1 MNRIK
6 QRLLTFMI
14 SAALVIG
21 IFPAIPAIADTDDS
35 TSSGESVY
43 VLYTND
49 IHCEVS
55 GYPALAAYRAQLLEN
70 GENVVTVDAGDAIQ
84 GEAIGA
90 QTKGSAII
98 DIMNTVGYDYAIPGN
113 HEFDYSLST
122 FLDLTK
128 NADFTYLSANF
139 VDLQTG
145 SIVFTPYA
153 VKDFDGKKA
162 AFIGICTPET
172 YTKSTP
178 VYFQDENG
186 NYLYSFSEN
195 TFYETIQN
203 TIDQAREDGADIV
216 IAVGHLGI
224 NGTAS
229 GWKSTDVI
237 ANTTGIDVFIDGHS
251 HETIANHIYQN
262 KDGEDVPLTSTG
274 TKFDNFG
281 IMKIQMDASDASND
295 ISITAQLL
303 HPSEVTYD
311 SSEAASE
318 AYHSVQ
324 NKIDHYN
331 QELSYLY
338 EVLGTAETELTINN
352 AEGVRRIR
360 SGETNLGDF
369 VADAYRSI
377 CQADIALVNGGGI
390 RASVSAGDVTRK
402 SLMDVNPWSNAMCVI
417 EASGQQILD
426 ALEHGARNLPEENGG
441 FLQVSGLTYDIDT
454 WKESPVI
461 MDEQGTFQSIDP
473 AKERRITNVK
483 VNGQALEPD
492 KMYTVCGSVY
502 TLQNSGDGFT
512 MFKNDKVVAQDNLPT
527 DATMLI
533 SYFTDVLNG
542 RITAGQY
549 GNIAGEGRIIIHT
562 DASQHPEDDKKEDS
576 GKETEVPETQE
587 PESETT
593 PETESE
599 SETKETEKVTP
610 SDQNNKKP
618 TPTTSKKTASS
629 AKTAKKAVKTGDS
642 TPVEPLAVTALA
654 SVAVIIIITA
664 KKKKRL

>member
-1 MNRIK
+1 M
-6 QRLLTFMI
+6 
-14 SAALVIG
+14 
-21 IFPAIPAIADTDDS
+21 
-35 TSSGESVY
+35 
-43 VLYTND
+43 
-49 IHCEVS
+49 
-55 GYPALAAYRAQLLEN
+55 
-70 GENVVTVDAGDAIQ
+70 
-84 GEAIGA
+84 
-90 QTKGSAII
+90 
-98 DIMNTVGYDYAIPGN
+98 
-113 HEFDYSLST
+113 
-122 FLDLTK
+122 
-128 NADFTYLSANF
+128 
-139 VDLQTG
+139 
-145 SIVFTPYA
+145 
-153 VKDFDGKKA
+153 
-162 AFIGICTPET
+162 
-172 YTKSTP
+172 
-178 VYFQDENG
+178 
-186 NYLYSFSEN
+186 
-195 TFYETIQN
+195 
-203 TIDQAREDGADIV
+203 
-216 IAVGHLGI
+216 
-224 NGTAS
+224 
-229 GWKSTDVI
+229 
-237 ANTTGIDVFIDGHS
+237 
-251 HETIANHIYQN
+251 
-262 KDGEDVPLTSTG
+262 
-274 TKFDNFG
+274 
-281 IMKIQMDASDASND
+281 
-295 ISITAQLL
+295 
-303 HPSEVTYD
+303 
-311 SSEAASE
+311 
-318 AYHSVQ
+318 
-324 NKIDHYN
+324 
-331 QELSYLY
+331 
-338 EVLGTAETELTINN
+338 GTAETELTLNN

-587 PESETT
+587 SESETT

-610 SDQNNKKP
+610 SEKNKKKP

>member
-1 MNRIK
+1 MNRMK

-21 IFPAIPAIADTDDS
+21 IFPAIPAIADTDDN
-35 TSSGESVY
+35 TSSEESIY

-49 IHCEVS
+49 VHCEVS

-145 SIVFTPYA
+145 STVFTPYA

-203 TIDQAREDGADIV
+203 TIDQAREDGTDIV

-224 NGTAS
+224 NGMAS

-237 ANTTGIDVFIDGHS
+237 ANTTGIDAFIDGHS
-251 HETIANHIYQN
+251 HETIANSIYQN
-262 KDGEDVPLTSTG
+262 KDGEDVTLTSTG
-274 TKFDNFG
+274 SKFDNFG
-281 IMKIQMDASDASND
+281 IMEIQMDASND
-295 ISITAQLL
+295 ISVTTQLL

-352 AEGVRRIR
+352 AEGVRRIAVVKPILATLLQMLTAPSVR
-360 SGETNLGDF
+360 QILHLST
-369 VADAYRSI
+369 AA
-377 CQADIALVNGGGI
+377 
-390 RASVSAGDVTRK
+390 ASVPLSVQ
-402 SLMDVNPWSNAMCVI
+402 AM
-417 EASGQQILD
+417 S
-426 ALEHGARNLPEENGG
+426 HEN
-441 FLQVSGLTYDIDT
+441 
-454 WKESPVI
+454 
-461 MDEQGTFQSIDP
+461 
-473 AKERRITNVK
+473 
-483 VNGQALEPD
+483 
-492 KMYTVCGSVY
+492 
-502 TLQNSGDGFT
+502 
-512 MFKNDKVVAQDNLPT
+512 
-527 DATMLI
+527 
-533 SYFTDVLNG
+533 
-542 RITAGQY
+542 
-549 GNIAGEGRIIIHT
+549 H
-562 DASQHPEDDKKEDS
+562 
-576 GKETEVPETQE
+576 
-587 PESETT
+587 
-593 PETESE
+593 
-599 SETKETEKVTP
+599 
-610 SDQNNKKP
+610 
-618 TPTTSKKTASS
+618 
-629 AKTAKKAVKTGDS
+629 
-642 TPVEPLAVTALA
+642 
-654 SVAVIIIITA
+654 
-664 KKKKRL
+664 

>member
-145 SIVFTPYA
+145 STVFTPYA

-251 HETIANHIYQN
+251 HETIANSIYQN

-281 IMKIQMDASDASND
+281 IMKIQIDASND
-295 ISITAQLL
+295 ISITTQLL

-338 EVLGTAETELTINN
+338 EVLGTAEIELTINN

-402 SLMDVNPWSNAMCVI
+402 SLMDVNPWNNAMCVI

>member
-139 VDLQTG
+139 VDLQTD
-145 SIVFTPYA
+145 STVFTPYA

-251 HETIANHIYQN
+251 HETIANNIYQN

-281 IMKIQMDASDASND
+281 IMKIQMDASND

-402 SLMDVNPWSNAMCVI
+402 SLMDVNPWNNAMCVI

-549 GNIAGEGRIIIHT
+549 GNIAGEGRIIMHT

-587 PESETT
+587 SESETT

>member
-139 VDLQTG
+139 VDLQTD
-145 SIVFTPYA
+145 STVFTPYA

-251 HETIANHIYQN
+251 HETIANNIYQN

-338 EVLGTAETELTINN
+338 EVLGTAEIELTINN

>member
-21 IFPAIPAIADTDDS
+21 IFPAIADTDDS

-251 HETIANHIYQN
+251 HETIANSIYQN

-295 ISITAQLL
+295 ISITTQLL

-338 EVLGTAETELTINN
+338 EVLGTAEIELTINN

-402 SLMDVNPWSNAMCVI
+402 SLMDVNPWNNAMCVI

>member
-145 SIVFTPYA
+145 STVFTPYA
-153 VKDFDGKKA
+153 AKDFDGKKA

-251 HETIANHIYQN
+251 HETIANSIYQN

-281 IMKIQMDASDASND
+281 IMKIQMDASND
-295 ISITAQLL
+295 ISITTQLL

-338 EVLGTAETELTINN
+338 EVLGTAEIELTINN

-402 SLMDVNPWSNAMCVI
+402 SLMDVNPWNNAMCVI

-587 PESETT
+587 SESETT

-610 SDQNNKKP
+610 SNQNNKKP

>member
-145 SIVFTPYA
+145 STVFTPYA

-251 HETIANHIYQN
+251 HETIANNIYQN

-473 AKERRITNVK
+473 AKGRRITNVK

-576 GKETEVPETQE
+576 GKETEVPETQK

-599 SETKETEKVTP
+599 YETKETEKVTP

>member
-139 VDLQTG
+139 VDLQTD
-145 SIVFTPYA
+145 STVFTPYA

-251 HETIANHIYQN
+251 HETIANNIYQN

-461 MDEQGTFQSIDP
+461 MDEQGTFQSIDT

-483 VNGQALEPD
+483 VNGQALESD

>member
-145 SIVFTPYA
+145 STVFTPYA

-251 HETIANHIYQN
+251 HETIANNIYQN

-338 EVLGTAETELTINN
+338 EVLGTAEIELTINN

-473 AKERRITNVK
+473 AKGRRITNVK

-549 GNIAGEGRIIIHT
+549 GNIAGILFLIIHT

-576 GKETEVPETQE
+576 GKETEVPETQK

-599 SETKETEKVTP
+599 YETKETEKVTP

>member
-145 SIVFTPYA
+145 STVFTPYA

-251 HETIANHIYQN
+251 HETIANNIYQN

-338 EVLGTAETELTINN
+338 EVLGTAEIELTINN

-587 PESETT
+587 PESETN
-593 PETESE
+593 PKLNRNPRQRKLRRSHLQ
-599 SETKETEKVTP
+599 TKTIKNQLQQHQRKRP
-610 SDQNNKKP
+610 PQRKQLRKP
-618 TPTTSKKTASS
+618 LRQAIQHQLNHW
-629 AKTAKKAVKTGDS
+629 
-642 TPVEPLAVTALA
+642 PLQPLP
-654 SVAVIIIITA
+654 
-664 KKKKRL
+664 L

>member
-1 MNRIK
+1 MNRMK

-21 IFPAIPAIADTDDS
+21 IFPAIPAIADTDDN
-35 TSSGESVY
+35 TSSEESIY

-49 IHCEVS
+49 VHCEVS
-55 GYPALAAYRAQLLEN
+55 GYPALSAYRAQLLEN

-145 SIVFTPYA
+145 STVFTPYA
-153 VKDFDGKKA
+153 VKDFDG
-162 AFIGICTPET
+162 
-172 YTKSTP
+172 TKSTP

-224 NGTAS
+224 NGMAS

-237 ANTTGIDVFIDGHS
+237 ANTTGIDAFIDGHS
-251 HETIANHIYQN
+251 HETIANSIYQN
-262 KDGEDVPLTSTG
+262 KDGEDVTLTSTG
-274 TKFDNFG
+274 SKFDNFG
-281 IMKIQMDASDASND
+281 IMEIQMDASND
-295 ISITAQLL
+295 ISVTTQLL

-390 RASVSAGDVTRK
+390 RASISAGDVTRK
-402 SLMDVNPWSNAMCVI
+402 SLMDVNPWDNAMCVI

-461 MDEQGTFQSIDP
+461 IDEQGMFQSIDP

-483 VNGQALEPD
+483 VNGQALDPD

-527 DATMLI
+527 DAAMLI

-562 DASQHPEDDKKEDS
+562 DASQHPKDDKKEDS
-576 GKETEVPETQE
+576 GKETEVPETKE
-587 PESETT
+587 PETETT

-618 TPTTSKKTASS
+618 TSTTSKKKASS

-654 SVAVIIIITA
+654 SAAVIIIITA

>member
-145 SIVFTPYA
+145 STVFTPYA

-251 HETIANHIYQN
+251 HETIANNIYQN

-473 AKERRITNVK
+473 AKGRRITNVK

-576 GKETEVPETQE
+576 GKETEVPETQK

-599 SETKETEKVTP
+599 YETKETEKVTP

-664 KKKKRL
+664 KNKKRL

>member
-145 SIVFTPYA
+145 STVFTPYA

-251 HETIANHIYQN
+251 HETIANNIYQN

-338 EVLGTAETELTINN
+338 EVLGTAEIELTINN

-473 AKERRITNVK
+473 AKGRRITNVK

-576 GKETEVPETQE
+576 GKETEIPETQK

-599 SETKETEKVTP
+599 YETKETEKVTP

>member
-98 DIMNTVGYDYAIPGN
+98 DIMNTVGYDFAIPGN

-145 SIVFTPYA
+145 STVFTPYA

-251 HETIANHIYQN
+251 HETIANNIYQN

-311 SSEAASE
+311 SSETASE

-338 EVLGTAETELTINN
+338 EVLGTAEIELTINN

-461 MDEQGTFQSIDP
+461 MDEQGTFQRIDP

>member
-145 SIVFTPYA
+145 STVFTPYA

-186 NYLYSFSEN
+186 KYLYSFSEN

-251 HETIANHIYQN
+251 HETIANNIYQN

-281 IMKIQMDASDASND
+281 IMKIQMDASDASNN

-587 PESETT
+587 SESETT

>member
-145 SIVFTPYA
+145 STVFTPYA

-251 HETIANHIYQN
+251 HETIANNIYQN

-311 SSEAASE
+311 SSETASE

-338 EVLGTAETELTINN
+338 EVLGTAEIELTINN

-426 ALEHGARNLPEENGG
+426 ALEDGARNLPEENGG

-473 AKERRITNVK
+473 AKERLITNVK

>member
-145 SIVFTPYA
+145 STVFTPYA

-251 HETIANHIYQN
+251 HETIANNIYQN

-311 SSEAASE
+311 SSETASE

-338 EVLGTAETELTINN
+338 EVLGTAEIELTINN

-426 ALEHGARNLPEENGG
+426 ALEDGARNLPEENGG

>member
-145 SIVFTPYA
+145 STVFTPYA

-251 HETIANHIYQN
+251 HETIANNIYQN

-492 KMYTVCGSVY
+492 KMYTVC